1 MSLPRSVEAVC
12 DVTLVAGSRAHP
24 DAPPDLLVE
33 VPHGA
38 TRAAH
43 FREVEAA
50 LGGDLPED
58 LEAFF
63 FVNTDVGAP
72 EMAMRLAWRVVE
84 AEPERSVLVVRCRIP
99 RTFVDCN
106 RVILPDARGAPSAAG
121 GVTPGLMPWVRE
133 EADRTLL
140 LRRHAAYVD
149 LVGEAFDLV
158 CGAGGTGLM
167 LHTYAP
173 RTVEVAVDEE
183 IVARLRAAYAPDQV
197 GRWPLRPEVDF
208 ITTTPEG
215 EVLAAE
221 GLVATMQTAC
231 AEAGLDSG
239 VATTYPLHPSTM
251 AHDHARRHP
260 GRTLCLEVR
269 RDLLVERFTPFE
281 EMGPEPG
288 RVDRLARVLERGLRT
303 WWASPA

>member
-1 MSLPRSVEAVC
+1 MSLLRSVEAVC
-12 DVTLVAGSRAHP
+12 DVAIVSGARARP

-38 TRAAH
+38 TRATH

-84 AEPERSVLVVRCRIP
+84 AEPERSVLVVRSRIP

-106 RVILPDARGAPSAAG
+106 RLIPPDARGAPSKAG

-140 LRRHAAYVD
+140 LRRYAAYVD
-149 LVGEAFDLV
+149 VAAEAFDVV

-173 RTVEVAVDEE
+173 RSVEVPVDEE

-208 ITTTPEG
+208 ITTTPDG
-215 EVLAAE
+215 EVPAAE
-221 GLVATMQTAC
+221 GLVATMQAAC
-231 AEAGLDSG
+231 AGEGLASG
-239 VATTYPLHPSTM
+239 VAKTYPLHPSTM
-251 AHDHARRHP
+251 AHAHARRHP

-269 RDLLVERFTPFE
+269 RDLLVERFTPFR
-281 EMGPEPG
+281 EMDPEPG
-288 RVDRLARVLERGLRT
+288 RVDRLARVLAGGRRT
-303 WWASPA
+303 WWASRA